1 MDHYVDIRLQPDAEF
16 APAMLMAALF
26 TKLHKALA
34 AGTHTQVGVSFP
46 HMDIDMSDAQQP
58 SRTSRSSRTG
68 EHPRYALGHVLRLH
82 SEDAVLQGLLAT
94 EWLSG
99 MRDHVLCGGVTHV
112 PTGASHRTLSRV
124 QAKSSPERL
133 RRRQMR
139 RHGLTPE
146 QAHERIPDSAAEMLD
161 LPFLTMRSQSTG
173 QTFRLFMR
181 LGPPQASPVP
191 GEFGAYGLSPQ
202 ATVPWF

>member
-34 AGTHTQVGVSFP
+34 AGGHQDIGVSFP
-46 HMDIDMSDAQQP
+46 QIDAADTAP
-58 SRTSRSSRTG
+58 ARTSRTG
-68 EHPRYALGHVLRLH
+68 AHPRYALGQVLRLH
-82 SEDAVLQGLLAT
+82 GTSLALHKLLT
-94 EWLSG
+94 TDWLMG
-99 MRDHVLCGGVTHV
+99 MRDHVVCGAVLAV
-112 PTGASHRTLSRV
+112 PTDSRHRVVSRV

-139 RHGLTPE
+139 RHGLTVE
-146 QAHERIPDSAAEMLD
+146 QAQERVPDSAAETLN
-161 LPFLTMRSQSTG
+161 LPFLTLRSQSTG
-173 QTFRLFMR
+173 QTFRLFIR
-181 LGPPQASPVP
+181 LGPEQPAAVS
-191 GEFGAYGLSPQ
+191 GDFGAYGLSTQ

>member
-34 AGTHTQVGVSFP
+34 AGAHQDIGVSFP
-46 HMDIDMSDAQQP
+46 QMDVGEAAP
-58 SRTSRSSRTG
+58 APARASRIG
-68 EHPRYALGHVLRLH
+68 AHPRYALGQVLRLH
-82 SEDAVLQGLLAT
+82 GHSQALQKLLST
-94 EWLSG
+94 DWLTG
-99 MRDHVLCGGVTHV
+99 MRDHVACSAVLAV
-112 PTGASHRTLSRV
+112 PIDAWHRVVSRV

-139 RHGLTPE
+139 RHGLTAE
-146 QAHERIPDSAAEMLD
+146 QAQVRIPDSAAETLN
-161 LPFLTMRSQSTG
+161 LPFLTLRSQSTG
-173 QTFRLFMR
+173 QTFRLFIR
-181 LGPPQASPVP
+181 LGPEQTAAVL
-191 GEFGAYGLSPQ
+191 GDFGAYGLSAQ

>member
-34 AGTHTQVGVSFP
+34 FGAHHDIGVSFP
-46 HMDIDMSDAQQP
+46 QMDVGDPP
-58 SRTSRSSRTG
+58 SARASRHG
-68 EHPRYALGHVLRLH
+68 AHPRYVLGQVLRLH
-82 SEDAVLQGLLAT
+82 GTAVALHKLLAT
-94 EWLSG
+94 DWLNG
-99 MRDHVLCGGVTHV
+99 MRDHVVCGVVLLV
-112 PTGASHRTLSRV
+112 PTDVRHRVLSRV

-139 RHGLTPE
+139 RHGLTEE
-146 QAHERIPDSAAEMLD
+146 QAKERIPDSVAETLD
-161 LPFLTMRSQSTG
+161 LPFLTLRSQSTG
-173 QTFRLFMR
+173 QTFRLFIR
-181 LGPPQASPVP
+181 VGSALDKAVP

-202 ATVPWF
+202 TTVPWF